1 MNSTVIALQ
10 PLGALI
16 KVAVGL
22 SSQQAQLQRQAGRA
36 VPPPAVIPALIDTG
50 AEVSAVDSAVL
61 NPFYPLGIRPL
72 RFVFVNTSGLGTGP
86 LPEYSVSLSIG
97 TTPGSHRAAL
107 TLRNQAML
115 AHDLAPLGYQAILG
129 RDVLSH
135 CLLVY
140 DGPGQAVTL
149 AY

>member
-1 MNSTVIALQ
+1 MNTSTISIQ
-10 PLGALI
+10 PNGALI
-16 KVAVGL
+16 EIGIGL
-22 SSQQAQLQRQAGRA
+22 SFSDALAQRQAGKPIPPMSIALA
-36 VPPPAVIPALIDTG
+36 VIDTG

-61 NPFYPLGIRPL
+61 TPLYNLGIQPT
-72 RFVFVNTSGLGTGP
+72 RFVFVNVGGTGGGP
-86 LPEYSVSLSIG
+86 LPEYPVSLSIG
-97 TTPGSHRAAL
+97 ASLGSRQGL

-129 RDVLSH
+129 RDVLSR

-140 DGPGQAVTL
+140 DGPSQSVTL